1 VQRCLLDGNLASQSD
16 LAYKNRYSKSTG
28 EIVSSLTDIF
38 APFEG
43 NALVEWF
50 EDLTELW
57 HETGPIP
64 PDDRLAP
71 RGMSQSIHYHNY
83 WLWHQEDEARR
94 TDVPDQDIA
103 AAKRAI
109 DKHNQLRND
118 GIETIDLWIDNV
130 LNAAGINPGPEIE
143 LNSETPG
150 SMVDR
155 LSILSLKIFHMEEQA
170 LREDLLPDLQ
180 ELCVLRANVL
190 REQRQD
196 LALALDKLF
205 LDLRQ
210 VHKRHKVYRQYKM
223 YNDPRFNPAIY
234 LNKKEEGQ

>member
-1 VQRCLLDGNLASQSD
+1 MAS
-16 LAYKNRYSKSTG
+16 LN
-28 EIVSSLTDIF
+28 DIF
-38 APFEG
+38 APFAG
-43 NALVEWF
+43 NGLVEWF
-50 EDLTELW
+50 EDLTQLW

-64 PDDRLAP
+64 PDDRLSP
-71 RGMSQSIHYHNY
+71 KGMTQALHYHNY

-94 TDVPDQDIA
+94 TDVTDEDIA

-109 DKHNQLRND
+109 DQHNQQRND
-118 GIETIDLWIDNV
+118 GIETIDVWIDNV
-130 LNAAGINPGPEIE
+130 LNAAGIDPDTDVE

-155 LSILSLKIFHMEEQA
+155 LSILSLKIFHMDEQA
-170 LREDLLPDLQ
+170 LREDLARDLQ
-180 ELCVLRANVL
+180 ELCEIRANVL

-196 LALALDKLF
+196 LATALDKLF

-234 LNKKEEGQ
+234 MNKKRE

>member
-1 VQRCLLDGNLASQSD
+1 MH
-16 LAYKNRYSKSTG
+16 
-28 EIVSSLTDIF
+28 SLTDIL
-38 APFEG
+38 APLEG
-43 NALVEWF
+43 NGLIEWF
-50 EDLTELW
+50 DDLTGLW

-71 RGMSQSIHYHNY
+71 KGMTQSLHYHNY

-94 TDVPDQDIA
+94 QDVIAEDIA
-103 AAKRAI
+103 AAKRLI
-109 DKHNQLRND
+109 DKHNQQRND

-130 LNAAGINPGPEIE
+130 LNVAGIKPGPEVE

-155 LSILSLKIFHMEEQA
+155 LSILSLKIYHMDEQA
-170 LREDLLPDLQ
+170 SREELTADLRDL
-180 ELCVLRANVL
+180 CKIRANVL
-190 REQRQD
+190 REQRHD

-234 LNKKEEGQ
+234 LHKKK

>member
-1 VQRCLLDGNLASQSD
+1 MGVALAGAHGS
-16 LAYKNRYSKSTG
+16 AEFTKIRGAEVT
-28 EIVSSLTDIF
+28 SLNDIF
-38 APFEG
+38 APFAG
-43 NALVEWF
+43 NGLIEWF

-64 PDDRLAP
+64 PDDHLLP
-71 RGMSQSIHYHNY
+71 KGMTQSLHYHNY

-94 TDVPDQDIA
+94 TDLPDKDIA

-109 DKHNQLRND
+109 DSHNQHRND
-118 GIETIDLWIDNV
+118 GIEKIDLWIDNV

-143 LNSETPG
+143 VNSETPG

-155 LSILSLKIFHMEEQA
+155 LSILSLKIFHMDEQA
-170 LREDLLPDLQ
+170 LREELAPDLQ
-180 ELCVLRANVL
+180 ELCVIRSNVL

-196 LALALDKLF
+196 LAHALDKLL
-205 LDLRQ
+205 LDLRK
-210 VHKRHKVYRQYKM
+210 VNKRHKVYRQFKM

-234 LNKKEEGQ
+234 LNKREESR

>member
-1 VQRCLLDGNLASQSD
+1 M
-16 LAYKNRYSKSTG
+16 T
-28 EIVSSLTDIF
+28 SLNDIF
-38 APFEG
+38 AQFAG
-43 NALVEWF
+43 NGLIEWF
-50 EDLTELW
+50 ADLTELW

-64 PDDRLAP
+64 PDDRLSP
-71 RGMSQSIHYHNY
+71 KGMTQALHYHNY

-94 TDVPDQDIA
+94 TDVSDKDIA

-109 DKHNQLRND
+109 DMHNQQRND

-130 LNAAGINPGPEIE
+130 LSAAGINPGPEIG

-155 LSILSLKIFHMEEQA
+155 LSILSLKIYHMDEQSQRKELA
-170 LREDLLPDLQ
+170 PDLK
-180 ELCVLRANVL
+180 ELCEIRANVL

-210 VHKRHKVYRQYKM
+210 VCKRHKVYRQYKM

-234 LNKKEEGQ
+234 MNKKEEGK